1 MRANFGL
8 STRKIDHEGTK
19 DTKVHKGIFMNHRE
33 IDFRTQKIATAVI
46 DAGLKVHKLL
56 GPGLLES
63 AYEHCLAFELSQ
75 RGFSTR
81 QQVALPVIYEGI
93 KLDAGYRLDII
104 VNEAV
109 ILEIKSV
116 EALAPIHEAQLL
128 TYLKLSGLRIGLLLN
143 FNVTLFK
150 QGIKRFVV

>member
-1 MRANFGL
+1 M
-8 STRKIDHEGTK
+8 DHEGTK
-19 DTKVHKGIFMNHRE
+19 DTKIHKGIFMSHRE
-33 IDFRTQKIATAVI
+33 IDLRTQKIATAVI

-109 ILEIKSV
+109 ILEIKS
-116 EALAPIHEAQLL
+116 LL
-128 TYLKLSGLRIGLLLN
+128 RNSLPDKSRIEIVTDLLLSEKTRSIEFPELGLGN
-143 FNVTLFK
+143 N
-150 QGIKRFVV
+150 